1 MILKFIPSS
10 KSLALWLGAFLMS
23 IVAYSQD
30 PQVPELPSEAQKEA
44 PKGILID
51 KIIAKVDNQ
60 ILLKSDLEMAYLN
73 YMSSG
78 QQSFPDTKCRILAQ
92 LITSKL
98 MVAKAEIDSVM
109 VNDLEVEN
117 NVDRRMQMI
126 VAQSGG
132 SREKLEAFYGKSLD
146 QIKDEL
152 RDQIK
157 EQLVVQKMQKT
168 LTDNIKVT
176 PAEVRKFF
184 NKIPKDSLPYLNKE
198 VEIAQIVKIPDVNRA
213 QKDIARNK
221 LNEIRS
227 MILNGQTTFE
237 EMAQKH
243 SADGSARDG
252 GNLGWAGRG
261 MMVPE
266 FEAAALRLRPNEISA
281 PIESQFGFHL
291 IQLIERRGNEYN
303 SRHILIIPESS
314 PEDIRQAERYLD
326 SLRSR
331 ILSDTIT
338 FEKAAKEYSD
348 DKMTGPAGGFF
359 MDDLGS
365 TRVSVEDLDPVVY
378 FTIDTLKT
386 GTITRPMTFRL
397 DDGKEAV
404 RIFYYKSS
412 IPPHQA
418 NLKDDWTKIQAAAL
432 NEKKA
437 RVLDKWF
444 DKARED
450 VFISLDSEYDY
461 CGLLD

>member
-1 MILKFIPSS
+1 MILKFIPRS
-10 KSLALWLGAFLMS
+10 KSLWAMMMALLVSMAS
-23 IVAYSQD
+23 VAQD
-30 PQVPELPSEAQKEA
+30 TPEKPEA
-44 PKGILID
+44 PKGTLID

-73 YMSSG
+73 YISGG
-78 QQSFPDTKCRILAQ
+78 QQAFPDTKCRILAQ

-109 VNDLEVEN
+109 VSDLEVEN
-117 NVDRRMQMI
+117 NVERRMQMI
-126 VAQSGG
+126 VSQSGG

-152 RDQIK
+152 RDQVK
-157 EQLVVQKMQKT
+157 EQLVVNKMQKT
-168 LTDNIKVT
+168 LTDDIKVT
-176 PAEVRKFF
+176 PSEVRKFF
-184 NKIPKDSLPYLNKE
+184 NKIPKDSLPYLSKE
-198 VEIAQIVKIPDVNRA
+198 VELAQIVKIPEVSKA
-213 QKDIARNK
+213 QKEIARNK
-221 LNEIRS
+221 INEVRS
-227 MILNGQTTFE
+227 LILNGQATFE

-252 GNLGWAGRG
+252 GNLGWASRG

-266 FEAAALRLRPNEISA
+266 FEAAALRLRPDEISG
-281 PIESQFGFHL
+281 PVESQFGFHL

-314 PEDIRQAERYLD
+314 PEDVRQAERYLD
-326 SLRSR
+326 SLRTR

-348 DKMTGPAGGFF
+348 DKMSATAGGFF
-359 MDDLGS
+359 MDESGS

-378 FTIDTLKT
+378 FTIDTLKV

-404 RIFYYKSS
+404 RILYYKSS

-418 NLKDDWTKIQAAAL
+418 NLKDDWTKIHAAAV

-437 RVLDKWF
+437 RILDKWF
-444 DKARED
+444 DKVRED
-450 VFISLDSEYDY
+450 VFISIDKDYDH